1 MIILDW
7 LHGRRRRRNGQGVR
21 LSESRFKYRSA
32 IESNSDRRA
41 ELFQH
46 LLGTRATTK
55 FADDIYRT
63 GVRSGGGRDTFLDG
77 VGNVYG
83 ADRILD
89 NGVDN
94 DTAVAVRRDWTAKIF
109 V

>member
-7 LHGRRRRRNGQGVR
+7 LHGGRRRRNAQVVR
-21 LSESRFKYRSA
+21 LSESRFKYRGA
-32 IESNSDRRA
+32 IESNRDKLA
-41 ELFQH
+41 EFLQH

-55 FADDIYRT
+55 FADDIYRIS
-63 GVRSGGGRDTFLDG
+63 VRSGGGRDFILDG
-77 VGNVYG
+77 VGDVHG

-89 NGVDN
+89 NGIDN
-94 DTAVAVRRDWTAKIF
+94 DTAVAVRCDWTAEIF